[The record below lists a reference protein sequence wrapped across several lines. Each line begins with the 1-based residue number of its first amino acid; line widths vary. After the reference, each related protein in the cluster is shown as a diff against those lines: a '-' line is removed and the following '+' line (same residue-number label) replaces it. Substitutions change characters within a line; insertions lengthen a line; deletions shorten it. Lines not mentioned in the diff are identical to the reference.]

1 MKMDTTLIEMD
12 YEDYVGDGMSHNQ
25 AIGKI
30 AREWDMSHEEVDNI
44 IRPFFGFLIK
54 KELENSR

>member
-1 MKMDTTLIEMD
+1 MD

-44 IRPFFGFLIK
+44 IRPFLHKMDDIDHTGDLGDII
-54 KELENSR
+54 